1 MTPMQWALI
10 LTLMAGMAMPFGA
23 IIAHFLQIKP
33 RWLEKEILHGITA
46 FGGGALLSAVSLVL
60 VPEGIKHFNAVQSA
74 SLFLLGGVI
83 FMLLDYRLSKSGSSM
98 SQLIAMLSDFIPE
111 SLALGAAVAVG
122 RKDAMLI
129 TLLIIMQNLPE
140 GFNAFR
146 EIRQSRQFS
155 VKTVIGIFL
164 LLALTGPI
172 AGMAAYIWLSEWHGM
187 ISGIMLFSAG
197 GILYIVFQDIA
208 PQAVLAK
215 HWGPPLGAVLGF
227 ALGLIGYVM
236 VNQ

>member
-1 MTPMQWALI
+1 MAQLQWALF
-10 LTLMAGMAMPFGA
+10 LTFIAGMAMPFGA
-23 IIAHFLQIKP
+23 MIAHYLHIKP

-46 FGGGALLSAVSLVL
+46 FGGGALMSAVALVL
-60 VPEGIKHFNAVQSA
+60 VPEGIKHFNAAQSA
-74 SLFLLGGVI
+74 GLFLLGGI
-83 FMLLDYRLSKSGSSM
+83 SFMLLDYRLSKSGSSM

-122 RKDAMLI
+122 RKDAILI

-146 EIRQSRQFS
+146 EIRQSRSFS
-155 VKTVIGIFL
+155 VKSVMGIFL

-172 AGMAAYIWLSEWHGM
+172 AGVAAYVWLSEWHGV

-208 PQAVLAK
+208 PQAVLEK

-227 ALGLIGYVM
+227 ALGLVGYVL
-236 VNQ
+236 VNT